1 MTTAGETGTR
11 PLKVAVIGAGIS
23 GLSCAWL
30 LSQRHQVTVYERENR
45 LGGHSNTVTIR
56 GPEGAIPVDTGFIV
70 YNERTYPNLTALFA
84 HLDVPTHASDMS
96 FAVSLRNG
104 GMEYSGTDIAGLFA
118 QKSNILRP
126 RFWSMLRDLK
136 RFYREAP
143 ADLAML
149 ANPDITLG
157 DYLDRGGYGAAVRDD
172 HLLPMAGAIWSS
184 PARDMLDYPAESFV
198 RFCSNHGLLQVTDRP
213 VWRTVAGGSRS
224 YVERFAGLLGRTAR
238 VGCGATQVLTT
249 ADGVIVRDTNGA
261 TQLYDHVVLATHA
274 DQALSM
280 LASPDA
286 QTRSLLGAFRYHH
299 NLAVLHTDETLMPQ
313 RRAAWSSW
321 NYIETDGALCVTYW
335 MNKLQGIGGRNL
347 FVTLNPPRPPRA
359 GTRLHTENYEH
370 PAFNAEA
377 VKAQRQL
384 WSLQGRGN
392 IWFCGAHFGAGF
404 HEDGLQ
410 SGLAVAEQLG
420 DVRRPWSVKNESGRI
435 HLDVAPRVHVEPAE

>member
-1 MTTAGETGTR
+1 MT
-11 PLKVAVIGAGIS
+11 VAVIGAGIS

-30 LSQRHQVTVYERENR
+30 LGQRHQVTLYERDDR

-56 GPEGAIPVDTGFIV
+56 GPEGAVPVDTGFIV

-84 HLDVPTHASDMS
+84 HLEVPTQASDMS

-143 ADLAML
+143 ADHAML
-149 ANPDITLG
+149 ADPSITLG
-157 DYLDRGGYGAAVRDD
+157 AYLDRGGYGAAVRDD

-213 VWRTVAGGSRS
+213 VWRTVAGGSRT
-224 YVERFAGLLGRTAR
+224 YVERFASLLGPIAR
-238 VGCGATQVLTT
+238 IGCGASQVFTT
-249 ADGVIVRDTNGA
+249 PEGVVVRDGEGA
-261 TQLYDHVVLATHA
+261 TQLYDHVVIATHA
-274 DQALSM
+274 DQALAM
-280 LASPDA
+280 LVAPDA
-286 QTRSLLGAFRYHH
+286 QTQRLLGAFRYHH

-321 NYIETDGALCVTYW
+321 NYIETNGALCVTYW
-335 MNKLQGIGGRNL
+335 MNKLQNIPGRNL

-359 GTRLHTENYEH
+359 GTLLHTENYEH
-370 PAFNAEA
+370 PAFDAEA
-377 VKAQRQL
+377 VTAQRQL

-392 IWFCGAHFGAGF
+392 LWFCGAHFGAGF

-420 DVRRPWSVKNESGRI
+420 GVRRPWTVANESGRI
-435 HLDVAPRVHVEPAE
+435 HLDVKSDVHVEPAE